1 VFEGR
6 VANGVAWLVADG
18 EIDFTGWKKSLTCL
32 VSLPDFRRGTPILAD
47 LRRGIGVP
55 PPGTSAVVAQTWKQ
69 LAPVSK
75 IALVVPPGV
84 AYGVARQVAIH
95 SEGRI
100 EAFTELDE
108 ALAYLN
114 G

>member
-6 VANGVAWLVADG
+6 VDNGVGWLVADG
-18 EIDFTGWKKSLTCL
+18 DIDFAAWKRSLTCL
-32 VSLPDFRRGTPILAD
+32 VSLPDFRRGMPILAD
-47 LRRGIGVP
+47 MRRGVGVP
-55 PPGTSAVVAQTWKQ
+55 PPGTSALVAQTWRQ
-69 LAPVSK
+69 FAPASK
-75 IALVVPPGV
+75 IALVVPHGV

-108 ALAYLN
+108 ALAYLKE
-114 G
+114 

>member
-6 VANGVAWLVADG
+6 IENGVAWLVADG
-18 EIDFTGWKKSLTCL
+18 EIDFAGWKRSLTCL
-32 VSLPDFRRGTPILAD
+32 VSLPDFRRGMPILAD

-55 PPGTSAVVAQTWKQ
+55 PPGTSALVAHTWRQ
-69 LAPVSK
+69 MAPVSK
-75 IALVVPPGV
+75 IALVVAHGV

-108 ALAYLN
+108 ALAYLR